1 MIILGID
8 SSATAASA
16 AVISDGKLVSENFS
30 DTGLTHSQT
39 LLPMIEKSL
48 QMANIRVEDVDLI
61 AVANGPGSFTG
72 VRIGIAT
79 VKGIA
84 FTNNIECV
92 EVSTLE
98 SMAYNVPVFDG
109 IICSVMDARC
119 NQVYTAMFEN
129 TDGCKVN
136 RLSEDAAMS
145 IDELGEK
152 IKNLGKSVIFVGDG
166 AEICYNKLISE
177 TKGLYIAPINIRK
190 QRASSVALCGLDKNK
205 KSAKELAV
213 NYIRLPQAQRELAK
227 KQNLS
232 KN

>member
-1 MIILGID
+1 MVILGID

-16 AVISDGKLVSENFS
+16 AIINDGKLVSEVFS

-39 LLPMIEKSL
+39 LLPMIEKCL
-48 QMANIRVEDVDLI
+48 QMANISVEDIDLI

-84 FTNNIECV
+84 FMNDIECV

-98 SMAYNVPVFDG
+98 SMAYNLPVFNG

-119 NQVYTAMFEN
+119 NQVYTAMFKN

-136 RLSEDAAMS
+136 RLSEDSAMS

-152 IKNLGKSVIFVGDG
+152 LKNLGKSVIFVGDG
-166 AEICYNKLISE
+166 AEICYNKLSSE
-177 TKGLYIAPINIRK
+177 VNGLYISPVNIRK
-190 QRASSVALCGLDKNK
+190 QRASSVALCGLDKDRK
-205 KSAKELAV
+205 IAKELAV

>member
-1 MIILGID
+1 MIVLGID

-16 AVISDGKLVSENFS
+16 AIIADGKLVSEVFS

-39 LLPMIEKSL
+39 LLPMIEKCME
-48 QMANIRVEDVDLI
+48 MANISANDLDLI

-84 FTNNIECV
+84 FTNNIPCA

-98 SMAYNVPVFDG
+98 GIAYNVPVFNG

-119 NQVYTAMFEN
+119 NQVYAALFKN
-129 TDGCKVN
+129 ADDCKVN
-136 RLSEDAAMS
+136 RLTEDMAIS

-152 IKNLGKSVIFVGDG
+152 IKNYDKPVILVGDG
-166 AEICYNKLISE
+166 AEICYNKL
-177 TKGLYIAPINIRK
+177 KGDNTGMLYIAPLNIRK
-190 QRASSVALCGLDKNK
+190 QRASSVALSSFDKEK
-205 KSAKELAV
+205 ITAKQLSV
-213 NYIRLPQAQRELAK
+213 NYIRLPQAQRELSK
-227 KQNLS
+227 KLS

>member
-16 AVISDGKLVSENFS
+16 AIINNGKLVSEVFS

-39 LLPMIEKSL
+39 LLPMIEKCL
-48 QMANIRVEDVDLI
+48 QMANVSIEDIDLI

-84 FTNNIECV
+84 FTSNVECV

-98 SMAYNVPVFDG
+98 SMAYNLPLFNG

-136 RLSEDAAMS
+136 RLSDDSAMS
-145 IDELGEK
+145 IDELGEQL
-152 IKNLGKSVIFVGDG
+152 KNIGKSVIFVGDG
-166 AEICYNKLISE
+166 AEI
-177 TKGLYIAPINIRK
+177 
-190 QRASSVALCGLDKNK
+190 
-205 KSAKELAV
+205 
-213 NYIRLPQAQRELAK
+213 
-227 KQNLS
+227 
-232 KN
+232 